1 MQIWSTDPTS
11 DFLARYIGIVQHN
24 SDVSNLYDMN
34 PSVISFRSL
43 SHTRAKC
50 SSFQLRIGCQT
61 KSGMDLE
68 GKCKHNSVDTVAV
81 HVRV

>member
-1 MQIWSTDPTS
+1 
-11 DFLARYIGIVQHN
+11 
-24 SDVSNLYDMN
+24 MN